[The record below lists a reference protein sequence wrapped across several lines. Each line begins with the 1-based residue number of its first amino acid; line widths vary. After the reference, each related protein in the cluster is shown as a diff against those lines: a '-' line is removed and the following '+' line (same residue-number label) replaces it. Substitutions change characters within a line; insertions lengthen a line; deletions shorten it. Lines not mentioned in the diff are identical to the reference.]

1 MHSDS
6 SASGGRWRLLAPL
19 VVFLALLGYLA
30 MLDVHETQGRFL
42 PGKRTISDHYDID
55 QYFKRGSFYPRN
67 LTPYVDV
74 FSEYPMLATLS
85 FAAPH
90 LLESRL
96 RPKGYRRIWN
106 HLMVLP
112 FLGTLFLLYRF
123 RAERGLSQWPLAVM
137 ASPSVLFFSLMRFD
151 IMVTAIC
158 CASLYLFGR
167 RRYAWAY
174 VLLAIGVHVKWYP
187 AVIFPV
193 YLAFHVQQDGLF
205 ANRFRG
211 LWRSN
216 SMRYALAFGAV
227 VLGLVGVGVLA
238 YGWDGFMV
246 PYRFHSARGSQ
257 YFNPYWLAELGL
269 IQLGLQK
276 TTLAKLVDFAF
287 LLVQLS
293 ILPILLFKRLN
304 THHQVY
310 QYSILAIVIFISFA
324 KIDSPQW
331 LLWYLPIALMFV
343 RRNETVYALLAITLL
358 NYLIFPFGYDY
369 LFRKANCGD
378 AWCVPLFTAIVVGK
392 DAALMLFLWFL
403 FKHEP
408 GSLSSSAE
416 GSVDTGGVAAEAL
429 SVAAAPQSG

>member
-1 MHSDS
+1 
-6 SASGGRWRLLAPL
+6 
-19 VVFLALLGYLA
+19 
-30 MLDVHETQGRFL
+30 
-42 PGKRTISDHYDID
+42 
-55 QYFKRGSFYPRN
+55 
-67 LTPYVDV
+67 
-74 FSEYPMLATLS
+74 
-85 FAAPH
+85 
-90 LLESRL
+90 
-96 RPKGYRRIWN
+96 
-106 HLMVLP
+106 
-112 FLGTLFLLYRF
+112 
-123 RAERGLSQWPLAVM
+123 
-137 ASPSVLFFSLMRFD
+137 
-151 IMVTAIC
+151 
-158 CASLYLFGR
+158 
-167 RRYAWAY
+167 
-174 VLLAIGVHVKWYP
+174 
-187 AVIFPV
+187 
-193 YLAFHVQQDGLF
+193 
-205 ANRFRG
+205 
-211 LWRSN
+211 
-216 SMRYALAFGAV
+216 MRYALAFGAV

-408 GSLSSSAE
+408 GSLPSSAE
-416 GSVDTGGVAAEAL
+416 GSVDTGGLAAKAL